1 AATETIGDVTLPCY
15 RGDIINGPGFDADS
29 RTPDPERMLQ
39 AHRQSKVTQELLRA
53 FSAAAYADLDEIDRS
68 ARERLGLHA
77 ERRRAANRDSG
88 VDVFTSH
95 EGLLLNYEQA
105 LTRWDEESESWWAT
119 SGHLLWIGDRTR
131 QLDGAH
137 VEFAS
142 GVRNSIGLKC
152 GPSPAADDLLRLVER
167 LDPDNAPGRLVLIGR
182 FGARETARHLPALM
196 QATQRAGSH
205 SLWTVDPMHGNTV
218 VAGGFKTRF
227 LGDIVTEMTDFFD
240 IAESEGVHAGG
251 APLEITG

>member
-68 ARERLGLHA
+68 ARERLGLPA
-77 ERRRAANRDSG
+77 ERRHAATGESG
-88 VDVFTSH
+88 AAVFPSH

-152 GPSPAADDLLRLVER
+152 GPALAAGDLFPL
-167 LDPDNAPGRLVLIGR
+167 AGRPPPR
-182 FGARETARHLPALM
+182 
-196 QATQRAGSH
+196 
-205 SLWTVDPMHGNTV
+205 
-218 VAGGFKTRF
+218 
-227 LGDIVTEMTDFFD
+227 
-240 IAESEGVHAGG
+240 
-251 APLEITG
+251 